1 MGKATGGVRLAKML
15 RGGGQIASAFIWID
29 TYNQLVSD
37 IAGTITTRVDGACQY
52 FVSVER

>member
-15 RGGGQIASAFIWID
+15 RGGQIASAFIWID

>member
-15 RGGGQIASAFIWID
+15 RGQIASDFIWID